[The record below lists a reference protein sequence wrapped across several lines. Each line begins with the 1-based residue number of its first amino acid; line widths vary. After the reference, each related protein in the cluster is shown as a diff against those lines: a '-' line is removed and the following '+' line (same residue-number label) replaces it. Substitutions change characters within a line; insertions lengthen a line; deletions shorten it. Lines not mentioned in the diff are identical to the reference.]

1 MTRALYMLPRLD
13 YNADKPSYWQRPRT
27 IMLNVSEISGDQQE
41 LMRFLPEAGPV
52 GNKNLRQQ
60 LKWDTEHYFRI
71 RNELIEMG
79 LLTKGPGQGGSV
91 FRAATMGTGQTEADA
106 DTSPQALAN
115 HVITQYKKERELY
128 PKVKQVL
135 ETQWKQDEGLQNVLV
150 EITASQG
157 ARATGGKWS
166 RPDITVVA
174 VQVYDLL
181 PTKYLDVITFE
192 VKPEGSWDVAGVFEA
207 ASHSRAATRSFLA
220 IHVPRSDPPLVD
232 AMERLI
238 EECER
243 FGIGLMTF
251 KNPADFDT
259 YETHVEP
266 ERKTPSPYLLNQ
278 FLTTQLTEEAR
289 RQIALSIR

>member
-1 MTRALYMLPRLD
+1 MIALELS
-13 YNADKPSYWQRPRT
+13 A
-27 IMLNVSEISGDQQE
+27 DQQQ
-41 LMRFLPEAGPV
+41 LMGFLPDSRPV
-52 GNKNLRQQ
+52 GNKKLRQQ
-60 LKWDTEHYFRI
+60 LKWDSQYYFRI
-71 RNELIEMG
+71 RNELIELG
-79 LLTKGPGQGGSV
+79 LLLKGRGQGGGVSRV
-91 FRAATMGTGQTEADA
+91 LTMGDGEAEA
-106 DTSPQALAN
+106 DTSPEALAKQ
-115 HVITQYKKERELY
+115 VITQYKKERELY

-135 ETQWKQDEGLQNVLV
+135 ETQWKQDEGLQNVVV

-220 IHVPRSDPPLVD
+220 IHVPQSAPLVVD